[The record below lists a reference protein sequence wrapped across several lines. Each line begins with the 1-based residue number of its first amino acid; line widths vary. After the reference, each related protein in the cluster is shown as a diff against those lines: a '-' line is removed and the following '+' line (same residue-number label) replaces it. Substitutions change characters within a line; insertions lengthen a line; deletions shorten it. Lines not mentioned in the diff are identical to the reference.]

1 MRWCR
6 RLGYLLPLLRGRQ
19 DSTSG
24 ASESYAS
31 HRRPNDST
39 IGGDKQRTSGR
50 NDGRLRDL
58 SPSASSPPPP
68 RPAVLELSSSSIA
81 VDGPLRSSWLLRAVY
96 PRVHVSCSMNGCLS
110 ARLGR
115 GSPVRF
121 ICLRRQPC
129 RETRKQAR
137 LDWIPCLLS
146 LGNATDDSLPGLL
159 ALEASSSSVHCTLVV
174 LAASLCCLGC
184 PCCPDHELTAL
195 FRILRILFS
204 SYFFSALRSSPRRP
218 PRLSRTFVL
227 ASTLVLVTASSASST
242 TTLSTP
248 RTRSDSLCVDSLSCR
263 CLSLR
268 PGGAFLLWGWGLG
281 QWAGLRYWCRDA
293 SCSVGRE
300 GNAVVAIAAH
310 QYCGLLPL
318 LPSTTWLC
326 LESWALILPLLAQS
340 RLSPV

>member
-1 MRWCR
+1 MQATGGQTTARSGETSSERQAETMADCETCR
-6 RLGYLLPLLRGRQ
+6 LPP
-19 DSTSG
+19 
-24 ASESYAS
+24 
-31 HRRPNDST
+31 RP
-39 IGGDKQRTSGR
+39 
-50 NDGRLRDL
+50 L
-58 SPSASSPPPP
+58 PPP

-137 LDWIPCLLS
+137 LDWTPCLLS

-159 ALEASSSSVHCTLVV
+159 ALGASSSSVHCTLVV

-318 LPSTTWLC
+318 LPSTTWLYLGELGADPSVAC
-326 LESWALILPLLAQS
+326 SI
-340 RLSPV
+340 